1 MGCHALLQGIFLT
14 QGWNCVSLVSLTGRQ
29 VLYHSATREA
39 ILSSSLALMLSPWRT
54 VFFEH
59 TMLFSI
65 VLFPLPGTPPPSC
78 SRDTHPSD
86 GFCWEFP
93 DHPLPHLQSWS
104 LLCLP
109 HEPLQLPW
117 SSCSRSVFPFRQR
130 PCWGPRPCLS
140 SQHPQLL
147 AGRQYYN
154 HVEQMNSFKSSCTD
168 IGIVR
173 GRPGL
178 GQAGDRQ

>member
-1 MGCHALLQGIFLT
+1 
-14 QGWNCVSLVSLTGRQ
+14 
-29 VLYHSATREA
+29 
-39 ILSSSLALMLSPWRT
+39 MLSPWRT

-93 DHPLPHLQSWS
+93 DHPLPHLQSRS